1 MTETKISGLDRAKI
15 LRDNVNHIRAEEARR
30 STAVNVAYVE
40 MLEVTAAY
48 ESALAE
54 VEALDVDA
62 KIRRLAFDALSDG
75 VRPSWVVQV
84 TGLSRSTVY
93 RIKNEIEETW

>member
-1 MTETKISGLDRAKI
+1 MNGTGLDRAKSLHDEVNQ
-15 LRDNVNHIRAEEARR
+15 LRAQEARL
-30 STAVNVAYVE
+30 TATKQNLYVE
-40 MLEVTAAY
+40 YLDAKSRFDVA
-48 ESALAE
+48 SAE
-54 VEALDVDA
+54 VDALDVDA

-75 VRPSWVVQV
+75 VRPSWVAQV